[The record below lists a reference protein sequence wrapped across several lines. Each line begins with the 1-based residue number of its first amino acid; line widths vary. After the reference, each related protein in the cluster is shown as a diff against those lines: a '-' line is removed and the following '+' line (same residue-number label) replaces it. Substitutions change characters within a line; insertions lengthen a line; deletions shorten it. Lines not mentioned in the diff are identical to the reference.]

1 MEPAEA
7 YTRWHSWA
15 VTGTKKQFADMFAH
29 LNSNL
34 PSGWRLTTGKDC
46 APFRALVIDTVRAV
60 WYSTDSTESHIGAL
74 LSIVEV
80 RESELRGGQVL
91 FAGPPYPGANSNIPN
106 TWREVVRLLDEGIVP
121 AAHAVGAAVRLPTPE
136 DVFLSELPFE
146 IRDRLQRFSSAARK
160 TLPLNRREAE
170 SWHSFVVAA
179 FRSKTIVDAEPLAAW
194 LMADGWPKELAAHL
208 SLLFFD
214 QSLLLTQFADEL
226 VIA

>member
-7 YTRWHSWA
+7 YSRWRSWTIA
-15 VTGTKKQFADMFAH
+15 GTVDQFAH
-29 LNSNL
+29 LFQQLDANL
-34 PSGWRLTTGKDC
+34 PPGWRPATGEDQK
-46 APFRALVIDTVRAV
+46 PFRVLGRNGHEGV
-60 WYSTDSTESHIGAL
+60 WYATDSTPSHIGAL
-74 LSIVEV
+74 LSIDKV
-80 RESELRGGQVL
+80 RETELRGGQVL
-91 FAGPPYPGANSNIPN
+91 FAGPPYPGPNSNIPN
-106 TWREVVRLLDEGIVP
+106 TWRQVVRLLDEGIVP
-121 AAHAVGAAVRLPTPE
+121 AARAAGAAVRLPTPE

-146 IRDRLQRFSSAARK
+146 VRDRLQTFSSAARK

-194 LMADGWPKELAAHL
+194 LTADGWPKEFAANL